1 MKLYHVIYSGV
12 LGIDKQMLVD
22 VMCKKL
28 DERIEPDTKIMYRKV
43 FSSTLTTQMTW
54 KKWSTLLMISR
65 SRLLII
71 ST

>member
-12 LGIDKQMLVD
+12 LGIDKQMLVKNS
-22 VMCKKL
+22 MNEL
-28 DERIEPDTKIMYRKV
+28 EPDTKIMYRKV

-54 KKWSTLLMISR
+54 KKWSILLMISR

>member
-22 VMCKKL
+22 VMCKNSMNEL
-28 DERIEPDTKIMYRKV
+28 ELDTKIMYRKV
-43 FSSTLTTQMTW
+43 FSSTLTIQMTW
-54 KKWSTLLMISR
+54 KKWLILLMISR
-65 SRLLII
+65 SRLLTI